1 VSENEKAIDRRIKK
15 IDFLRTIGANPEMKL
30 EDVSKELGMAP
41 VTAFRWLQEF
51 IENAV
56 MTDNEPD
63 FPRKLLL
70 FYNKGLPDN
79 EEGLGKSDVDQLRG
93 YVEDIM
99 KKFIYLS
106 IPFCM
111 VCICE

>member
-1 VSENEKAIDRRIKK
+1 M
-15 IDFLRTIGANPEMKL
+15 FL
-30 EDVSKELGMAP
+30 KELGMAP

-99 KKFIYLS
+99 KEIYLFLS
-106 IPFCM
+106 VWFVFVNNSCLFIL
-111 VCICE
+111 